1 MLLRKSFA
9 QEDAEQRSAEDKY
22 ERDYRNE
29 HVSMLL
35 PLLPTGSVRRRPG
48 VVVPDVA
55 LRHCIDFMTA
65 KQWACKLG
73 TFYQGTDISQ
83 PPVI

>member
-9 QEDAEQRSAEDKY
+9 QEDAQQRSAEDKY

-29 HVSMLL
+29 HASMPL
-35 PLLPTGSVRRRPG
+35 PLLPTGSVRGHPG

-55 LRHCIDFMTA
+55 LRHCNDFMTA

-73 TFYQGTDISQ
+73 TFDHGTDIGQ